1 MKFLNLWICDL
12 SFDSKVCCWSR
23 DVSFTENFTPSLY
36 VRAADSLRPASI
48 KRLFKWDRTTFP
60 PPAGVK
66 TTFLV
71 SVAAH
76 TSFCTVKLERSAVRN
91 RRKAFFLTGG
101 KTLIFM
107 QCSCGIHMIYK
118 LFCAFLSR
126 RYLQHNRIRDVSP
139 DAFRGLCNLTRL

>member
-36 VRAADSLRPASI
+36 VRAADSLRPASE

-76 TSFCTVKLERSAVRN
+76 TSFCTVKLEHSAVRN
-91 RRKAFFLTGG
+91 KSKAYLWLEGRHWFSCSVHVELTWFTNCSVLFFHSDISST
-101 KTLIFM
+101 TESEM
-107 QCSCGIHMIYK
+107 W
-118 LFCAFLSR
+118 
-126 RYLQHNRIRDVSP
+126 VP
-139 DAFRGLCNLTRL
+139 TRSEGCVI

>member
-36 VRAADSLRPASI
+36 VRAADSLRPASV

-76 TSFCTVKLERSAVRN
+76 TSFCTVKLEHSAVRN
-91 RRKAFFLTGG
+91 KSKAYLWLEGRHWFSCSVHVEFTWFTNCSVLFFHADISST
-101 KTLIFM
+101 TESEM
-107 QCSCGIHMIYK
+107 W
-118 LFCAFLSR
+118 
-126 RYLQHNRIRDVSP
+126 VP
-139 DAFRGLCNLTRL
+139 TRSEGCVI